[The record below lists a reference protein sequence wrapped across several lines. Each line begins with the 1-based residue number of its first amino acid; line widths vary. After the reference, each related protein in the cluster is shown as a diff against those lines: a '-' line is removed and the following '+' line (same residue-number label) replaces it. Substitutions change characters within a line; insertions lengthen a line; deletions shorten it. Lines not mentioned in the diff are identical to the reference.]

1 MDEPER
7 ERGFE
12 LHREAQRR
20 AWIALSHRERLAW
33 LEEAKRFSA
42 KAIAAATRRAQ
53 VRRAVSD
60 PEEGQ

>member
-7 ERGFE
+7 ERAFE

-42 KAIAAATRRAQ
+42 RAVAAAKRRAR
-53 VRRAVSD
+53 VRRSAPD
-60 PEEGQ
+60 GE